1 MKIVKK
7 VKKTVRETVGVTVG
21 GRWSMSG
28 GDGGGAVEVQWG
40 CQSHY
45 WNLMKII

>member
-1 MKIVKK
+1 MG
-7 VKKTVRETVGVTVG
+7 ETVGVTVG

-28 GDGGGAVEVQWG
+28 GDGGGAVEVQRGCDAGYSGGAVGVQWG

-45 WNLMKII
+45 